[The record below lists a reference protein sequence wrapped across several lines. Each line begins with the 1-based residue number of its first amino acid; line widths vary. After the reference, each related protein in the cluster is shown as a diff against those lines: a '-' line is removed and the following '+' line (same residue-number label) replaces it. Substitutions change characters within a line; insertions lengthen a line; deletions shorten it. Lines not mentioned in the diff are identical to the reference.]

1 MGNKDERIKVI
12 IDTDPGV
19 DDATAVLLA
28 MLDKRLDILLFTT
41 ASGNRP
47 VEVGTKNMLYLLE
60 NFGFNYPVAKG
71 ANKPLKRKRKDAA
84 FLHGEGGLGG
94 YKHKRPV
101 VGKCIPGTA
110 EDNMYKLLKKYP
122 GEITL
127 VVLGA
132 QTNIGLLLTKYPDSK
147 KLIKQIVYMGGSPYG
162 YKKTKPHISFNISS
176 DPEAFKIVLD
186 SGIPLVM
193 IPSELGRQEFFLS
206 EKQVQEVESM
216 NDFGA
221 FLSKM
226 YEIYWEPGYKDR
238 RIAMNDSCAVLYL
251 VEPKLFKPMM
261 GDITVDLEDAPG
273 KTIIDFHKK
282 GKVKVLMKGNRPKAY
297 KYFKQAI
304 ESMGDYKEGV

>member
-1 MGNKDERIKVI
+1 MEKTDDRIKVI

-28 MLDKRLDILLFTT
+28 LLDKRLDIKLFTT

-47 VEVGTKNMLYLLE
+47 IEIGTKNMLYLLE
-60 NFGFNYPVAKG
+60 KFGFKHPVSKG
-71 ANKPLKRKRKDAA
+71 ANKPLKRQRKDAA
-84 FLHGEGGLGG
+84 FLHGYGGLGG
-94 YKHKRPV
+94 YKHKKPV
-101 VGKCIPGTA
+101 TTKCIAGVA

-127 VVLGA
+127 VILGA
-132 QTNIGLLLTKYPDSK
+132 QTNIALLLQKYPDAK
-147 KLIKQIVYMGGSPYG
+147 NLIKQIVYMGGSPYG

-176 DPEAFKIVLD
+176 DPEAFQIVLD

-193 IPSELGRQEFFLS
+193 VPSELGRNEFYLS
-206 EKQVQEVESM
+206 EKQVEEIENM

-238 RIAMNDSCAVLYL
+238 RIAMNDSCAILYL
-251 VEPKLFKPMM
+251 TEPKLFKHSM
-261 GDITVDLEDAPG
+261 GDVTVDLEDAPG
-273 KTIIDFHKK
+273 KTIIDFHRK
-282 GKVKVLMKGNRPKAY
+282 GKVKVLMKGNRKKAY
-297 KYFKQAI
+297 NYFKGVVK
-304 ESMGDYKEGV
+304 SMDDYKEGE